1 MTKQKQKEQLF
12 IIATLSLKELQEKEE
27 QISMSMLDSKTK
39 NILYKAIHLSRVNDL
54 NYDVV
59 DSMAVA
65 SEIKEVS

>member
-1 MTKQKQKEQLF
+1 MTKQKLKETVTK
-12 IIATLSLKELQEKEE
+12 IATLNLKELQEKEQ

-39 NILYKAIHLSRVNDL
+39 NILYKAIHLSRVNDT
-54 NYDVV
+54 NYNVI